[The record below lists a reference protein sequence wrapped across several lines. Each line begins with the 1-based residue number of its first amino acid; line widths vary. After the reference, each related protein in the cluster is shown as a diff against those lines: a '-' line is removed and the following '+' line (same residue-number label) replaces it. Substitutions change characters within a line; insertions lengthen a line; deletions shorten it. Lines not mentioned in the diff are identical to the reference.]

1 MESKVCGGCGSSGL
15 ITLMTTNETGE
26 SLDRLAILQLVKD
39 TPPMPMQSVEQNAT
53 GVGDGSLSMRFYEL
67 YNVPLWIELFGSEPT
82 VATIGL
88 VAKTDTLRLA
98 KIVKSPSG
106 IIRARIYDI
115 ANAVWEPIGTE
126 TCKEFPSL
134 HEFLTVGYA
143 SSTTK

>member
-1 MESKVCGGCGSSGL
+1 MESRACGGCGSSGFM
-15 ITLMTTNETGE
+15 TLMTTNETGE
-26 SLDRLAILQLVKD
+26 SIDRLAILQLVKD

-67 YNVPLWIELFGSEPT
+67 WNVPLWIKLFGPEPT
-82 VATIGL
+82 VASIGE

-98 KIVKSPSG
+98 KIIKSPSG
-106 IIRARIYDI
+106 IMRARIYDI
-115 ANAVWEPIGTE
+115 ANAVWEPVNTD

-134 HEFLTVGYA
+134 HKFLTVGYA